1 MGARRQCYDYFVLE
15 ATAKSRPF
23 YEKFGFVRVGAVCK
37 YGNEKDIMDEKGEVQ
52 DVGYRHW
59 SYAQTTEEGL
69 DQIGAPSYMM
79 ARRIKKFST
88 ISTCAECGT
97 QGTPSFTDHGGAQCF
112 IAKKPAIL
120 PLGGLPRKRSRA
132 MSSASVSSKKKA
144 RSMSCAS
151 VDTKKEKNC
160 KVLETINIE
169 KDVKNTVATVG
180 NATVDAVPKKPQ
192 STILETIT
200 ADDNNEKAS
209 DIKAPMKV
217 ESNETTRN
225 VISANGK
232 EVEKPKK
239 EVVTP
244 IVLTTSRKSKSKA
257 IELMKAASASPIV
270 ATQSKAESKTDSK
283 EKKIPV
289 QRVPTTPKKKST
301 VKLPHPLSPLSPKA
315 DVSYRKQNLIQ
326 GTGLSKSQL
335 FFNKIITPKPSKLR
349 RNSHQYTS
357 QYYYVIDFDYKKRH
371 INAIP
376 LYINGNFKGK
386 HEGRPKCKVHLLPKK
401 KGMSNKEYYK
411 SMDGIVNSSIDDW
424 DMVKAKTVTRSSWLD
439 KESWDIL
446 G

>member
-1 MGARRQCYDYFVLE
+1 MG
-15 ATAKSRPF
+15 
-23 YEKFGFVRVGAVCK
+23 
-37 YGNEKDIMDEKGEVQ
+37 
-52 DVGYRHW
+52 
-59 SYAQTTEEGL
+59 
-69 DQIGAPSYMM
+69 
-79 ARRIKKFST
+79 
-88 ISTCAECGT
+88 
-97 QGTPSFTDHGGAQCF
+97 
-112 IAKKPAIL
+112 
-120 PLGGLPRKRSRA
+120 
-132 MSSASVSSKKKA
+132 
-144 RSMSCAS
+144 
-151 VDTKKEKNC
+151 
-160 KVLETINIE
+160 
-169 KDVKNTVATVG
+169 
-180 NATVDAVPKKPQ
+180 
-192 STILETIT
+192 
-200 ADDNNEKAS
+200 
-209 DIKAPMKV
+209 
-217 ESNETTRN
+217 
-225 VISANGK
+225 SANGK

-244 IVLTTSRKSKSKA
+244 IVVTTSRKSKSNA
-257 IELMKAASASPIV
+257 IEQMKAANASPLV
-270 ATQSKAESKTDSK
+270 ATQNKAEIKTVTK
-283 EKKIPV
+283 EKKKPV
-289 QRVPTTPKKKST
+289 QKVPTTPKKKSK

-439 KESWDIL
+439 KESWDTL